1 MSKNHSYNVK
11 VEWTGNKGTG
21 TSSYRAYER
30 SHSILV
36 EGKPKILG
44 SSDPAFR
51 GDKTKHNP
59 EDMLVAS
66 LSACHMLFYLHLCAD
81 AGITV
86 MDYVDNAFGTMEET
100 PEGGG
105 RFAEVILR
113 PTVKI
118 TDESRIEEANKLHH
132 KANQLCFIANSCN
145 FPIRHEPTCEVAGK
159 DQ

>member
-1 MSKNHSYNVK
+1 
-11 VEWTGNKGTG
+11 
-21 TSSYRAYER
+21 
-30 SHSILV
+30 
-36 EGKPKILG
+36 
-44 SSDPAFR
+44 
-51 GDKTKHNP
+51 
-59 EDMLVAS
+59 MLVAS

-145 FPIRHEPTCEVAGK
+145 FPIRHKPTCEVAGK